1 MTRADHAIQRLAE
14 RLNLEPAAA
23 RYLPTLVSNYAER
36 LKMTTEELIDICPLA
51 PSLMMTI
58 TKECR
63 SNVKG

>member
-1 MTRADHAIQRLAE
+1 
-14 RLNLEPAAA
+14 
-23 RYLPTLVSNYAER
+23 VSNYAER

-58 TKECR
+58 AKECR